1 MRIAVL
7 VRVIVVLVVVV
18 AIVMVVVVAVMAE
31 TEGLRAFYDLFEFAT
46 IEPNAAALGA
56 VVDFYPLLVGDH

>member
-1 MRIAVL
+1 
-7 VRVIVVLVVVV
+7 VLVVVV